1 MDLGLTGKNVLL
13 FGGNSN
19 IGRATSL
26 LFAQEG
32 ANILI
37 AARDLDAAQRIV
49 DEAQQLNKGRA
60 MALHCDATK
69 WEDVQRVVDRAQEL
83 GPIDVCYHGVAW
95 DLLGTFLEI
104 DPADWDRIIDVNFR
118 SVLIAYRIIL
128 PIMKEQRRGC
138 FITVSSVMGRKPTPI
153 EPLYG
158 ACKAGL
164 IYLNHTLALELGEYG
179 VRLNVVAPGPTPP
192 PGPKFVSKG
201 SCFNDFMSD
210 PAKFATIGEQ
220 FKSTIP
226 LRKMGD
232 PFDSACA
239 VLFLASEVTGGHQTG
254 QVLGVDGGW
263 YMPN

>member
-1 MDLGLTGKNVLL
+1 
-13 FGGNSN
+13 
-19 IGRATSL
+19 
-26 LFAQEG
+26 
-32 ANILI
+32 
-37 AARDLDAAQRIV
+37 
-49 DEAQQLNKGRA
+49 

-69 WEDVQRVVDRAQEL
+69 WADVQRVVDRAQEL

-95 DLLGTFLEI
+95 DHLGTFLEI
-104 DPADWDRIIDVNFR
+104 DPADWDRIIDVNLR

-192 PGPKFVSKG
+192 PDERFISRG
-201 SCFNDFMSD
+201 SCFGMFD
-210 PAKFATIGEQ
+210 PEMLMKVGEQ
-220 FKSTIP
+220 FRSSIP
-226 LRKMGD
+226 LRKLAN
-232 PFDSACA
+232 PFDSAQA
-239 VLFLASEVTGGHQTG
+239 VLFLASEITGGHQTG
-254 QVLGVDGGW
+254 QVIGVDGGW
-263 YMPN
+263 YMPH